1 MSSDKSIRSRIESL
15 FAGLAESIPGTGRL
29 SADRRPGPELPRA
42 EGWLWE
48 LDLEGRFTWCSPEV
62 KRVLGWSGDEMLGKS
77 FTDVAVEDAALE
89 ALQQA
94 IGNGQAIERTQVTLK
109 ASSGRSLKAMLQAM
123 LRSDAAGQTIGYRG
137 MAQILTSNA
146 AGEQSPWVVSL
157 PTPPEKID
165 STSVPALAATWG
177 NILGY
182 EADSSQIRPILAP
195 DAVPPLEADRSS
207 DKLAVPLRVGD
218 QVIGILELDQ
228 KEDGEAWSEDERA
241 LAQAVAQ
248 EFAVSLQ
255 DARSYQLTQQALV
268 EMREADRLKSQFL
281 ANMSHELRTPLNSI
295 IGFSRVILKGI
306 DGPITENQEQD
317 LNAIY
322 NAGQHLLGLIN
333 NILDLSKIEAGKMEL
348 AFTEVDLAEIIRVVM
363 ATAVGLVKDKPI
375 ELIVDVPDD
384 LPTVQADSIR
394 IRQVLLNLVSNAAKY
409 TEEGHIGVSAR
420 TIRRAGRS
428 EIVIA
433 VFDTGP
439 GIAPEDQEK
448 IFEPFSQVDASP
460 TRKTGG
466 TGLGLSISRHLVEL
480 HGGVIWVDSI
490 PGEGSTFA
498 FTLPYEPGAVKE
510 PSRSSAI
517 LVVDHTPAHI
527 DHYRRRFEPTAFE
540 IEALFEPDRL
550 LDSVNANRPACLLLD
565 LLNDP
570 DTCLDLIAALK
581 CEPSTQDIPILLSD
595 LDLNHATGVLL
606 PVDDFITVP
615 VQSEA
620 LLNAFEPYRREHGL
634 RKLLVVSSSNAVLD
648 GLNRALAD
656 LPGLT
661 VATASDA
668 PEAVV
673 ALSRGNPD
681 LLLVDLTLPDA
692 GALDVLAAQEG
703 ASASKSFPVF
713 ALIPD
718 EVRSSTREH
727 LERFVYQLRDRN
739 TRSQTAFFEHL
750 EQRVSR
756 LIHPDTLLE

>member
-29 SADRRPGPELPRA
+29 SPDRRPGPDLPRA

-62 KRVLGWSGDEMLGKS
+62 KRVLGWSGDEMLGKT
-77 FTDVAVEDAALE
+77 FADIAKVDGELE
-89 ALQQA
+89 ALKKSIDDKQP
-94 IGNGQAIERTQVTLK
+94 IERTRLTIK
-109 ASSGRSLKAMLQAM
+109 ASSGRTLQTLLQAM
-123 LRSDAAGQTIGYRG
+123 LRSDATGQTIGYRG
-137 MAQILTSNA
+137 MAQIIPVE
-146 AGEQSPWVVSL
+146 GPREKSPWVVTL
-157 PTPPEKID
+157 PTPPEQVD
-165 STSVPALAATWG
+165 ASSVPMRAATWG
-177 NILGY
+177 DVLGF
-182 EADSSQIRPILAP
+182 EADSNQIRPLLAP
-195 DAVPPLEADRSS
+195 DILPPSEQDRVS
-207 DKLAVPLRVGD
+207 DKLITPLRVGD
-218 QVIGILELDQ
+218 QVIGMIELDQ
-228 KEDGEAWSEDERA
+228 KEDGSPWSDEERA

-306 DGPITENQEQD
+306 DGPISENQEQD

-375 ELIVDVPDD
+375 ELIVDVPED
-384 LPTVQADSIR
+384 LPAVQADSIR

-420 TIRRAGRS
+420 TIRRAGQS

-480 HGGVIWVDSI
+480 HGGTIWVESI

-498 FTLPYEPGAVKE
+498 FTLPYHPGAARDE
-510 PSRSSAI
+510 ARTTSI
-517 LVVDHTPAHI
+517 LIVDHAPAHVE
-527 DHYRRRFEPTAFE
+527 HYRRLFEHSSYE
-540 IEALFEPDRL
+540 LEVLLEPDRL
-550 LDSVNANRPACLLLD
+550 LDFINANRPECLLLD
-565 LLNDP
+565 LLGDP
-570 DTCLDLIAALK
+570 GVCMDLIAALK
-581 CEPSTQDIPILLSD
+581 CEPSTQDIPVLLSD
-595 LDLNHATGVLL
+595 LDLNRSSGVMLDVDNYLTL
-606 PVDDFITVP
+606 PV
-615 VQSEA
+615 QAES
-620 LLNAFEPYRREHGL
+620 LLNAFSPHRREHGL
-634 RKLLVVSSSNAVLD
+634 RKILISSENAAVVESVK
-648 GLNRALAD
+648 RALQD
-656 LPGLT
+656 HPGLT
-661 VATASDA
+661 ISTAGDA
-668 PEAVV
+668 PEAIV

-681 LLLVDLTLPDA
+681 LLLLDLTLHDA
-692 GALDVLAAQEG
+692 GALDVLAAREDT
-703 ASASKSFPVF
+703 SNEKPYPVF
-713 ALIPD
+713 ALLPD
-718 EVRSSTREH
+718 EIRDEAREH
-727 LERFVYQLRDRN
+727 LERFIYQLRDRN
-739 TRSQTAFFEHL
+739 MQNETVFYEQVRS
-750 EQRVSR
+750 RVSQ
-756 LIHPDTLLE
+756 LLQPGSPSP

>member
-1 MSSDKSIRSRIESL
+1 MSSDKSIRSRIEAL

-29 SADRRPGPELPRA
+29 SADRRPGPALPRA

-48 LDLEGRFTWCSPEV
+48 TDLEGHFTWCSPEV
-62 KRVLGWSGDEMLGKS
+62 KRVLGWSVDEMLAKS
-77 FTDVAVEDAALE
+77 IAELASTDEELE
-89 ALQQA
+89 KLERT
-94 IGNGQAIERTQVTLK
+94 IETKKPIERTRLTLK
-109 ASSGRSLKAMLQAM
+109 TSSGRTLQAM
-123 LRSDAAGQTIGYRG
+123 LQGMPRNDTAGQTIGYRG
-137 MAQILTSNA
+137 MAQILTAEA
-146 AGEQSPWVVSL
+146 AAEKSPWVVTL
-157 PTPPEKID
+157 PTPPEQID
-165 STSVPALAATWG
+165 ALSVPEIAATWG
-177 NILGY
+177 DVLGY
-182 EADSSQIRPILAP
+182 EADSNQIRPIRSP
-195 DAVPPLEADRSS
+195 DALPPLEVERPPE
-207 DKLAVPLRVGD
+207 KLAVPLRVGD
-218 QVIGILELDQ
+218 QVIGVIELDQ
-228 KEDGEAWSEDERA
+228 KEDGDAWSDEDRA

-248 EFAVSLQ
+248 EFAVTLQ

-375 ELIVDVPDD
+375 ELILDIPED

-420 TIRRAGRS
+420 TIRRTGRS

-439 GIAPEDQEK
+439 GIAPADQEK

-480 HGGVIWVDSI
+480 HGGTIWVESI

-498 FTLPYEPGAVKE
+498 FTLPYEPDR
-510 PSRSSAI
+510 PSEETRSSAV
-517 LVVDHTPAHI
+517 LLLDHASAHI
-527 DHYRRRFEPTAFE
+527 ERYQGLFAGTDYD
-540 IEALFEPDRL
+540 IEVLQEPDRL
-550 LDSVNANRPACLLLD
+550 MDVVCTSPPSCVVLDELNDPETSLD
-565 LLNDP
+565 LL
-570 DTCLDLIAALK
+570 TTLK
-581 CEPSTQDIPILLSD
+581 SEPSTQVIPIILSD
-595 LDLNHATGVLL
+595 LDLNQSSGVLL
-606 PVDDFITVP
+606 GFEDYLTLP
-615 VQSEA
+615 VQTEA
-620 LLNAFEPYRREHGL
+620 LLHAFEPYRHEHGL
-634 RKLLVVSSSNAVLD
+634 RRILLVTSDPATVDGIRNVLSD
-648 GLNRALAD
+648 H
-656 LPGLT
+656 PGLT
-661 VATASDA
+661 ITAAADA
-668 PEAVV
+668 PEAIV

-681 LLLVDLTLPDA
+681 LLLVDLTLADA
-692 GALDVLAAQEG
+692 GAIDVLAAKE
-703 ASASKSFPVF
+703 SASSVKSYPVF
-713 ALIPD
+713 AIIPEKIRD
-718 EVRSSTREH
+718 DNREH
-727 LERFVYQLRDRN
+727 LKRFMYQARDRN
-739 TRSQTAFFEHL
+739 MLSEGAYFEQLEKQLSHLLNPRSFRA
-750 EQRVSR
+750 
-756 LIHPDTLLE
+756 